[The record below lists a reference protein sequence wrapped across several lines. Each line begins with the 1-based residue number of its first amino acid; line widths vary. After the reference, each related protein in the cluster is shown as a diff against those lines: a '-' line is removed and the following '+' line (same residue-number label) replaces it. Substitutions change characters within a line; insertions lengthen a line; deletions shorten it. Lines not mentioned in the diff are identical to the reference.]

1 VYNKIGISNKYI
13 QVRKKRTANK
23 INKPYV
29 QYIKYSKYSAREKRY
44 IIRRSM
50 HHVRYIRYRLH
61 QCTVHVYT
69 KLALQV
75 TDTQTHKCTV
85 KCTVSSWRYSG
96 AVKKQKESS
105 SQVYTHRKYNICILG
120 TFGPNI
126 CNVKNP
132 WIKSSMCV
140 YVESNS
146 CTAVR
151 YGPNMSKG
159 KNLSEIGSQC
169 MENCKR
175 VIYDLGTIVRRD
187 IGCGK
192 LVNGGTK
199 VTYKTVSRDYG
210 NISVPSKMEAKSED
224 GPEMDV
230 DGTTPDVQNGKK
242 RKVIY
247 RRVDCSS
254 YIICIQTS
262 IFHKSV
268 VRYMHLSSNHNVI
281 AVKPSLRVVMLV
293 RIRMS
298 TRCHRV
304 TLSLIAYMYICIYV
318 RYMDLSS
325 NRNVIAVKPSLR
337 VVMLV
342 RMHMSTRC
350 HRVTLNLIA
359 YMYNIVQSLTKR
371 SVNNKYVIAAS
382 LPYEL
387 GHMHSEINIWLSR
400 VSRYRE

>member
-1 VYNKIGISNKYI
+1 MYSKIGISNKYI
-13 QVRKKRTANK
+13 KVRKNRTANK

-29 QYIKYSKYSAREKRY
+29 QYKKYSKYRVRENRY
-44 IIRRSM
+44 IIGRSM

-85 KCTVSSWRYSG
+85 ECTVSSWRHSST
-96 AVKKQKESS
+96 VKKQKEPS
-105 SQVYTHRKYNICILG
+105 SQVYKHRKYNICIIG

-140 YVESNS
+140 YMESNS

-151 YGPNMSKG
+151 SGPNMSKE
-159 KNLSEIGSQC
+159 KNLSEIGSLST
-169 MENCKR
+169 EKCKR
-175 VIYDLGTIVRRD
+175 VICDLGTIVMSD

-192 LVNGGTK
+192 LVNGGTN
-199 VTYKTVSRDYG
+199 VSYKTVSRDYG

-230 DGTTPDVQNGKK
+230 DGTTPDEQNGKK
-242 RKVIY
+242 CKVIY
-247 RRVDCSS
+247 RRGVCSS
-254 YIICIQTS
+254 YIICMQTS
-262 IFHKSV
+262 MFHNSDV
-268 VRYMHLSSNHNVI
+268 IYMHLSSNNNVI
-281 AVKPSLRVVMLV
+281 AVKPSLCIIMLV
-293 RIRMS
+293 RR
-298 TRCHRV
+298 
-304 TLSLIAYMYICIYV
+304 
-318 RYMDLSS
+318 
-325 NRNVIAVKPSLR
+325 
-337 VVMLV
+337 
-342 RMHMSTRC
+342 HMSSRC

-359 YMYNIVQSLTKR
+359 YMYNITQSLTKL
-371 SVNNKYVIAAS
+371 SVNIKYVIAAS
-382 LPYEL
+382 LLYEL
-387 GHMHSEINIWLSR
+387 GHMLSKINIWLSR